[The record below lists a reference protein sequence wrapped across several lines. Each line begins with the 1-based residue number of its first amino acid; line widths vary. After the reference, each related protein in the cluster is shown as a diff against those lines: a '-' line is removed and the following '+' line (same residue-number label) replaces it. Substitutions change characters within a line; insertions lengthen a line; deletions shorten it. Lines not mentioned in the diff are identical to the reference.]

1 MIDIHCH
8 ILPGIDD
15 GAKTIEDSV
24 AMAKTAV
31 TDGITT
37 IIATPHHQNG
47 RYINEGSSIIERVQ
61 ELNDELTKQ
70 NIPLTIL
77 PGQEPRIYG
86 ELVQDYEKGH
96 VLTLNDGKKYVL
108 IEFSSSQV
116 PKYAEQLL
124 FDIQL
129 QGLNPIIVHPERNA
143 QIMEQPDI
151 LYNFVK
157 KGALTQVTA
166 SSVTGHFGKKI
177 QKFSQQLIEA
187 NLTHFIA
194 SDAHNTSG
202 RTFRLNEAYDLI
214 ENKYGIDMIYFFTE
228 NAQYLIDGQMVD
240 RGEPEKVKRKKFLGL
255 F

>member
-8 ILPGIDD
+8 ILPDVDD
-15 GAKTIEDSV
+15 GAKTMEDSIE
-24 AMAKTAV
+24 MAKAAV
-31 TDGITT
+31 ADGITT

-47 RYINEGSSIIERVQ
+47 RYINDKSRIIERVQ
-61 ELNDELTKQ
+61 TLNEVLTKQ

-86 ELVQDYEKGH
+86 ELVQDYEKGE
-96 VLTLNDGKKYVL
+96 VLTLNNGNKYVMV
-108 IEFSSSQV
+108 EFPSSQV
-116 PKYAEQLL
+116 PRYAEQLL

-129 QGLNPIIVHPERNA
+129 QGLHPIIVHPERNA
-143 QIMEQPDI
+143 QIMEQPDV
-151 LYNFVK
+151 LYNLVK

-166 SSVTGHFGKKI
+166 SSLTGHFGKKI
-177 QKFSQQLIEA
+177 QKFSQQLIEV

-202 RTFRLNEAYDLI
+202 RTFRLSEAYDII
-214 ENKYGIDMIYFFTE
+214 EKQYGVDMMYFFTE
-228 NAQYLIDGQMVD
+228 NAEYLVKGQMVD
-240 RGEPEKVKRKKFLGL
+240 RGEPEKVKRKKFLGI